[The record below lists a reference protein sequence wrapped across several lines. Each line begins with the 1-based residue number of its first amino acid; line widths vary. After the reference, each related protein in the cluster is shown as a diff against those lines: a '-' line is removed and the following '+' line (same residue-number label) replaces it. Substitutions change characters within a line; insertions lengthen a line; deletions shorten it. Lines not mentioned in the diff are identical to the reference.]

1 MQAVPDTEG
10 SRSHV
15 RPLLHESTKGEPEG
29 IQKVILVSQLLRLFD
44 TVAGLL
50 PLVGGEPGQD
60 IDNKSDQ
67 DKYKESTNVDLNS
80 LEI

>member
-1 MQAVPDTEG
+1 MQALPDTEG

-50 PLVGGEPGQD
+50 PLVGGEPGQHV
-60 IDNKSDQ
+60 DNHGDQ
-67 DKYKESTNVDLNS
+67 HKH
-80 LEI
+80 